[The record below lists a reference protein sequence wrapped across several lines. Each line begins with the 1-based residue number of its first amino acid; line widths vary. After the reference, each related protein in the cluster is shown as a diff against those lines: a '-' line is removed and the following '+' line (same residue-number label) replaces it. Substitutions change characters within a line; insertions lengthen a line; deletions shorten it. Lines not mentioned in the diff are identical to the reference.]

1 MRTNAIRTAITAGA
15 AGLVLLVGAGGVS
28 AQTAEDDDCYP
39 IPDDG
44 CFDDGAADDGA
55 ADDGAAD
62 DGEVEDSD
70 EQFGVG
76 GATPP
81 TPVSTTPTT
90 SVLARTGGVTGLIVL
105 IGTAGVLGGLAL
117 LAIGRRRQAT

>member
-1 MRTNAIRTAITAGA
+1 MRTTAIRTAITAGA
-15 AGLVLLVGAGGVS
+15 AGLVLLMGAAGVS
-28 AQTAEDDDCYP
+28 AQTDVTGDDDCYP

-44 CFDDGAADDGA
+44 CFDDDGVAEDDGA
-55 ADDGAAD
+55 ADDGAVD
-62 DGEVEDSD
+62 DGE

-76 GATPP
+76 GANP
-81 TPVSTTPTT
+81 PVSVSTAPTT

-105 IGTAGVLGGLAL
+105 IGTAGVLGGLAI